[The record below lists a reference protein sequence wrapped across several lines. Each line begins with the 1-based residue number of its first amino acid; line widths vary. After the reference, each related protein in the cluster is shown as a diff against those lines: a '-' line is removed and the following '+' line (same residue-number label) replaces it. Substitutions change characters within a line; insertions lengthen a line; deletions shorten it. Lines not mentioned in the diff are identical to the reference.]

1 MSDQLKDISCTDE
14 KAKKIVERFCSH
26 VHWLVK
32 VRYTFKVLFED
43 RQPSC
48 RTLMEKTASS
58 FFADL
63 NRILQEYLLLECAK
77 ITDPA
82 TTYDDANFTVDFLVQ
97 NISWPNDKK
106 KGLESL
112 QADAANFRK
121 HIKRARNKLLAHLD
135 GEAVLS
141 GKPLG
146 EFPEGKDGTFFE
158 ALQKICDISHEA
170 CFGTIYGDM
179 SHVTV
184 GAGDVVS
191 LRKTLK
197 CAVAFEQALLEGS
210 GQTKAWLYSCMER
223 AAHESKS

>member
-135 GEAVLS
+135 METVLS
-141 GKPLG
+141 ESPLG
-146 EFPEGKDGTFFE
+146 GFTEGEDKKFFD
-158 ALQKICDISHEA
+158 ALQKLCNIAHDA

-179 SHVTV
+179 ILTEP
-184 GAGDVVS
+184 GDVFNLTKA
-191 LRKTLK
+191 LRQ
-197 CAVAFEQALLEGS
+197 AVAFDVALSES
-210 GQTKAWLYSCMER
+210 SDKNERWLYSCLEK
-223 AAHESKS
+223 AKA